1 MSGRRGETNNDLLRE
16 FIEFLPKEY
25 SDRALWLELE
35 PGQVL
40 LSQGRMAEQTLFPVS
55 GLISCFRS
63 LGHRRVEVYQVG
75 RDGVLGFHAA
85 LTLPGGEET
94 TTSISMTP
102 VRMIGLPP
110 CLVRMLVMDQP
121 RVREI
126 IYQYLHHQELETNEV
141 LVRSAACPLTARLA
155 FWIVRAHQK
164 LRHEPIPVTHEVL
177 SDIHCV
183 RRPTITDALHE
194 LEGLG
199 AIKSLRKQIIVH
211 DREILLQAADT
222 PAKGEQPFH
231 STKRP
236 SRSVSSPLSS

>member
-1 MSGRRGETNNDLLRE
+1 MSSGRGEPNNNLLRE
-16 FIEFLPKEY
+16 FIEFLPKEFG
-25 SDRALWLELE
+25 DRALWLEFE

-40 LSQGRMAEQTLFPVS
+40 LSQGRMAQRTLFPVS

-63 LGHRRVEVYQVG
+63 LGHRRVEVHQVG
-75 RDGVLGFHAA
+75 PEGVLGLYAA
-85 LTLPGGEET
+85 LALSGCNET
-94 TTSISMTP
+94 TTSISLTP

-110 CLVRMLVMDQP
+110 RLVRLLVMDQP
-121 RVREI
+121 QAREI

-141 LVRSAACPLTARLA
+141 LVRSAACSLTARLA
-155 FWIVRAHQK
+155 FWILRAHQK

-183 RRPTITDALHE
+183 RRPSITDALHE

-199 AIKSLRKQIIVH
+199 AIKSLRKQIIVQ
-211 DREILLQAADT
+211 DRNILLQAADT

-236 SRSVSSPLSS
+236 AQFPPNSFRN